1 MNFKSN
7 KDYFSEKELGEN
19 NLTSWL
25 TEYERE
31 RILKPRT
38 RKEDEV
44 YRMKAIAEQYLRG
57 KAMSKELHNE
67 SRRAYMSRIKMCHIT
82 FDKEYFEQFKIL
94 CGLVPVN
101 TMIKQLMKNY
111 VNEMTTR

>member
-7 KDYFSEKELGEN
+7 KDYFEETELGEN

-25 TEYERE
+25 TEYESD

-57 KAMSKELHNE
+57 KAISKELNNE
-67 SRRAYMSRIKMCHIT
+67 NRKRYMASIKMCHIT
-82 FDKEYFEQFKIL
+82 FDKEYFKEFKTL

-111 VNEMTTR
+111 MKEMTTR